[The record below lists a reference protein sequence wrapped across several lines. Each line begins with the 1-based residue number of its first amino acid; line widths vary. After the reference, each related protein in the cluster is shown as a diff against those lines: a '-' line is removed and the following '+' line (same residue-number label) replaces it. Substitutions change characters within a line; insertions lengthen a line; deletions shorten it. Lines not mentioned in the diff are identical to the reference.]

1 MERLTAI
8 GRRKLD
14 FTPKGQTDK
23 VTGIQL
29 YTTKPQTTAAD
40 GVVAEKFFFNITND
54 LYPAVMSLTFP
65 CEIEVSFNRYGKIDA
80 FSVVKDEKKPA

>member
-14 FTPKGQTDK
+14 FTPKGGEK
-23 VTGIQL
+23 VVGVQL
-29 YTTKPQTTAAD
+29 FTTKPQTTAAD
-40 GVVAEKFFFNITND
+40 GVVSEKFFVNITSD

-65 CEIEVSFNRYGKIDA
+65 CEIEAGFNRYGKIVA